1 LGRGAAL
8 TWPAAI
14 PPAAGHI
21 SFSERLAKV
30 DIGLESGMSR
40 PMPGRRAARSEL
52 EVTMGQRNE
61 GEGNKTAAR
70 EYNRETTEFT
80 KSGEVEGKARE
91 AKQAM
96 QGGEADEMRKA
107 EREGKSHS
115 HGEDRLLKGGAHK
128 GA

>member
-1 LGRGAAL
+1 
-8 TWPAAI
+8 
-14 PPAAGHI
+14 
-21 SFSERLAKV
+21 
-30 DIGLESGMSR
+30 M
-40 PMPGRRAARSEL
+40 
-52 EVTMGQRNE
+52 MGQRNE

-80 KSGEVEGKARE
+80 KSGQVEGKAGE
-91 AKQAM
+91 AKQAVE
-96 QGGEADEMRKA
+96 GAEADKLRKA